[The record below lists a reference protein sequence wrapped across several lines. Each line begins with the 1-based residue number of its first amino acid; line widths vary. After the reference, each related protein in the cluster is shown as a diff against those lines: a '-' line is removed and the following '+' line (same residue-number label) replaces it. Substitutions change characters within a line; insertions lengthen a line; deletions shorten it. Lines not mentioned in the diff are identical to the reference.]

1 MAEDLTGSSP
11 AQPGPA
17 ELPPASEPA
26 VPATE
31 QPKQLVTRPARSF
44 RERRYGWRF
53 LLAYAILGVFL
64 AAGVGGFALLTMS
77 GAGDGDGGDDE
88 GWSHWRPTARG
99 EAGVDQIA
107 SFVGNRYRLPSGRQL
122 VAVVADR
129 PLVQNE
135 IPVSTVAIENG
146 SPDSQSDQ
154 NYTIH
159 DTGGD
164 YMYVLCGLGE
174 NCAIREGTPS
184 VERHRLLRREAL
196 ELALYTFRYVD
207 GVDSII
213 AFMPPR
219 LGEQPSNVLYF
230 RKSDLEEYL
239 SRPLRETLPSA
250 RAPKMDR
257 IPAREK
263 RVIDQLTTKNLFQYE
278 FTQGPDASAILV
290 LTPQFPRN

>member
-1 MAEDLTGSSP
+1 MAEDLTDSNP
-11 AQPGPA
+11 APQGPA

-26 VPATE
+26 VAETK
-31 QPKQLVTRPARSF
+31 QPTHLVTRPVRSV

-53 LLAYAILGVFL
+53 LLAYAVLAVCLG
-64 AAGVGGFALLTMS
+64 AGAGGFTLLTMS
-77 GAGDGDGGDDE
+77 GVGQGGGDDG
-88 GWSHWRPTARG
+88 GWSEWRPTTGG

-107 SFVGNRYRLPSGRQL
+107 SFVGSRYRLPSGRQL

-135 IPVSTVAIENG
+135 IPVSTVAIED
-146 SPDSQSDQ
+146 DSQDSQGDP

-159 DTGGD
+159 DTRDD

-174 NCAIREGTPS
+174 NCAIREGTAS

-219 LGEQPSNVLYF
+219 LGEQPSSVLYF
-230 RKSDLEEYL
+230 RKGDFEDHL
-239 SRPLRETLPSA
+239 SRPLRETLPGA
-250 RAPKMDR
+250 KAPKMDQ

-290 LTPQFPRN
+290 LRPPFPSN

>member
-1 MAEDLTGSSP
+1 MAEDLTDSTPSP
-11 AQPGPA
+11 PGPA

-26 VPATE
+26 AVEAE
-31 QPKQLVTRPARSF
+31 QPKHLVKRPVRAF

-53 LLAYAILGVFL
+53 LLAYAILGIL
-64 AAGVGGFALLTMS
+64 LGGAAAGLGLLVVTEAGRGG
-77 GAGDGDGGDDE
+77 GGDDG
-88 GWSHWRPTARG
+88 GWSQWRPTARG

-129 PLVQNE
+129 PLVQDE
-135 IPVSTVAIENG
+135 IPVSTVAIEDG
-146 SPDSQSDQ
+146 SQDSEGEP

-164 YMYVLCGLGE
+164 YMYVLCGLGQ
-174 NCAIREGTPS
+174 NCAIREGTAS

-207 GVDSII
+207 GVNSII

-219 LGEQPSNVLYF
+219 LGEQPSSVLYF
-230 RKSDLEEYL
+230 RKGDFEDYL
-239 SRPLRETLPSA
+239 SRPLRETLPGGEP
-250 RAPKMDR
+250 PKMDR

-263 RVIDQLTTKNLFQYE
+263 RVIDQLTTRNLFQYE

-290 LTPQFPRN
+290 LTPQFGDN

>member
-1 MAEDLTGSSP
+1 MAEDLTRSSP
-11 AQPGPA
+11 APPGPA
-17 ELPPASEPA
+17 ELPPAPEPA
-26 VPATE
+26 VVEPE
-31 QPKQLVTRPARSF
+31 QPKQLVKRPMRAL

-53 LLAYAILGVFL
+53 FLAYGILGLLLASAVAGFGLLVMS
-64 AAGVGGFALLTMS
+64 GVGE
-77 GAGDGDGGDDE
+77 GDDE
-88 GWSHWRPTARG
+88 GAGGWSQWRPTARG

-129 PLVQNE
+129 PLVQDE
-135 IPVSTVAIENG
+135 IPVSTVAIEDG
-146 SPDSQSDQ
+146 SQDSQGEP

-164 YMYVLCGLGE
+164 YMYVLCGLGQ
-174 NCAIREGTPS
+174 NCAIREGTAS

-207 GVDSII
+207 GVNSII

-219 LGEQPSNVLYF
+219 LGEQPSSVLYF
-230 RKSDLEEYL
+230 RKGDFEDYL
-239 SRPLRETLPSA
+239 SRPLRETLPA
-250 RAPKMDR
+250 GEPPKMDQ
-257 IPAREK
+257 IPARER
-263 RVIDQLTTKNLFQYE
+263 RVVDQLTTRHLFQYE

-290 LTPQFPRN
+290 LTPQFDDN